1 MRATSEETRSSKAV
15 NRGFVS
21 QEPRIEIFRRTVSG
35 TWEYFEIHEGTV
47 RLASGAMF
55 DLSTLYADLPV

>member
-1 MRATSEETRSSKAV
+1 V